1 LQELKHL
8 TPTLQEQV
16 LSLIKAAQDFDN
28 TPAIA
33 EHVLLHLRHG
43 GDKADSHLVIQKDNQ
58 VIGYA
63 HLDKTDQVAG
73 PSVELVIHPDHR
85 GSGIGSDLLKAAIE
99 VCGNKIRLW
108 SHGDLPQ
115 ARALA
120 EANNFIKVR
129 TVIQMSKELSEVSPI
144 NCNYQI
150 RSFLPGLDN
159 KAWLTLNN
167 LAFANHPEQGNWSEA
182 DLSIRLNEDWCDE
195 KGFFVAQDKDQLIGF
210 TWTKIHG
217 GHSHSH
223 VAGEDHH
230 DHAPI
235 GEIYVTAVS
244 DKYAGKGIGKALTI
258 TGLNYLKYQGLSSA
272 MLYVDEDNQIAVNL
286 YKSLGFLES
295 GKDVVYKLKSL
306 VINLH

>member
-1 LQELKHL
+1 MQELKHL
-8 TPTLQEQV
+8 TPALQEQV

-43 GDKADSHLVIQKDNQ
+43 GDKADSHLVVQKDNQ

-73 PSVELVIHPDHR
+73 PSVELVIHPQHR
-85 GSGIGSDLLKAAIE
+85 GSGIGSDLLKSAIE
-99 VCGNKIRLW
+99 VSGNKIRLW
-108 SHGDLPQ
+108 SHGDLSG

-120 EANNFIKVR
+120 QANNFIKVR

-144 NCNYQI
+144 DCNYQI
-150 RSFLPGLDN
+150 RSFLPDLDN
-159 KAWLTLNN
+159 NAWLTLNN

-182 DLSIRLNEDWCDE
+182 DLSIRLNEDWFDE

-210 TWTKIHG
+210 CWTKIHG

-223 VAGEDHH
+223 LAGEDHH

-235 GEIYVTAVS
+235 GEVYVTAVS
-244 DKYAGKGIGKALTI
+244 NKYAGKGIGKALTI
-258 TGLNYLKYQGLSSA
+258 TGLNYLKYQGLNSA
-272 MLYVDEDNQIAVNL
+272 MLYVDEDNKMAVNL
-286 YKSLGFLES
+286 YKSLGFIES
-295 GKDVVYKLKSL
+295 GKDVMYKLKS
-306 VINLH
+306 

>member
-1 LQELKHL
+1 MQELKSL
-8 TPTLQEQV
+8 TPALQAQV
-16 LSLIKAAQDFDN
+16 LSLIDVAQDFDN

-43 GDKADSHLVIQKDNQ
+43 GDKADSHLVIEKENQ

-73 PSVELVIHPDHR
+73 PSVELIIHPEHR
-85 GSGIGSDLLKAAIE
+85 GSGIGSVLLKAAIE
-99 VCGNKIRLW
+99 VCGKKIRLW

-129 TVIQMSKELSEVSPI
+129 TVIQMSKELTEVSPI
-144 NCNYQI
+144 KCDYEI
-150 RSFLPGLDN
+150 RSFLPDLDN
-159 KAWLTLNN
+159 KAWLDLNN
-167 LAFANHPEQGNWSEA
+167 QAFNNHPEQGNWSDA
-182 DLSIRLNEDWCDE
+182 DLLIRLNEDWFDE
-195 KGFFVAQDKDQLIGF
+195 KGFFVAQDRKELIGF
-210 TWTKIHG
+210 CWTKIHG

-223 VAGEDHH
+223 FSGDDHH

-244 DKYAGKGIGKALTI
+244 GKYVGKGIGKALTI
-258 TGLNYLKYQGLSSA
+258 TGLNYLKYQGLNSA
-272 MLYVDEDNQIAVNL
+272 MLYVDEDNQIAFNL
-286 YKSLGFLES
+286 YKSLGFVES
-295 GKDVVYKLKSL
+295 GKDVLYKLQS
-306 VINLH
+306 

>member
-1 LQELKHL
+1 MQELKQL
-8 TPTLQEQV
+8 TPALQEQV
-16 LSLIKAAQDFDN
+16 LSLIISAQDFDN

-43 GDKADSHLVIQKDNQ
+43 GDKADSHLVVQKDNK

-73 PSVELVIHPDHR
+73 PSVELVIDPDHR
-85 GSGIGSDLLKAAIE
+85 GSGIGSELLKAAIG
-99 VCGNKIRLW
+99 VCGEKIRLW

-115 ARALA
+115 ARRLA
-120 EANNFIKVR
+120 ESNHFVKVR
-129 TVIQMSKELSEVSPI
+129 TVIQMSKDLTEVSPI
-144 NCNYQI
+144 DCDYQI
-150 RSFLPGLDN
+150 RSFLPDLDN

-167 LAFANHPEQGNWSEA
+167 LAFANHPEQGNWSEE
-182 DLSIRLNEDWCDE
+182 DLLIRLNEDWFDE
-195 KGFFVAQDKDQLIGF
+195 KGFFVAQDQNELIGF

-217 GHSHSH
+217 GHSHAH

-244 DKYAGKGIGKALTI
+244 TKYTGKGVGKALTI
-258 TGLNYLKYQGLSSA
+258 TGLNYLKYQGLNSA
-272 MLYVDEDNQIAVNL
+272 MLYVDEDNKIAVNL
-286 YKSLGFLES
+286 YKSLGFVES
-295 GKDVVYKLKSL
+295 GKDVLYKLKS
-306 VINLH
+306 

>member
-1 LQELKHL
+1 MQELKHL
-8 TPTLQEQV
+8 TPALQEQV

-85 GSGIGSDLLKAAIE
+85 GSGVGSELLKSAIE

-108 SHGDLPQ
+108 SHGDLPG

-120 EANNFIKVR
+120 QANNFIKVR
-129 TVIQMSKELSEVSPI
+129 TVIQMSKDLTEVSQV
-144 NCNYQI
+144 NYDYEI
-150 RSFLPGLDN
+150 RSFLPDLDN

-182 DLSIRLNEDWCDE
+182 DLSIRLDEDWFDE
-195 KGFFVAQDKDQLIGF
+195 KGFFVAQDGDELIGF
-210 TWTKIHG
+210 TWTKVHG
-217 GHSHSH
+217 GHSHAH
-223 VAGEDHH
+223 VAGEEHH

-244 DKYAGKGIGKALTI
+244 NKYVGKGVGKALTI
-258 TGLNYLKYQGLSSA
+258 TGLNYLKYKGLNSA
-272 MLYVDEDNQIAVNL
+272 MLYVDEDNLAAFNL
-286 YKSLGFLES
+286 YKSLGFVES
-295 GKDVVYKLKSL
+295 SKDIVYRCKVTK
-306 VINLH
+306 NT

>member
-1 LQELKHL
+1 LQELKQL
-8 TPTLQEQV
+8 TPALQEQV
-16 LSLIKAAQDFDN
+16 LSLITTAQDFDN

-43 GDKADSHLVIQKDNQ
+43 GDKADSHLVIQKDNK

-73 PSVELVIHPDHR
+73 PSVELVIDPNHR
-85 GSGIGSDLLKAAIE
+85 GSGIGSELLEAVIAI
-99 VCGNKIRLW
+99 CGEKIRLW

-115 ARALA
+115 ARRLA
-120 EANNFIKVR
+120 ESNNFIKVR
-129 TVIQMSKELSEVSPI
+129 TVIQMSKNLVEVSPI
-144 NCNYQI
+144 DCNYQI
-150 RSFLPGLDN
+150 RSFLPTLDN

-182 DLSIRLNEDWCDE
+182 DLSIRLNEDWFDE
-195 KGFFVAQDKDQLIGF
+195 KGFFVAQDGDQLIGF
-210 TWTKIHG
+210 CWTKIHG

-223 VAGEDHH
+223 STGEDHH

-244 DKYAGKGIGKALTI
+244 NKYARKGIGKALTI
-258 TGLNYLKYQGLSSA
+258 TGLNYLKYQGLNSA
-272 MLYVDEDNQIAVNL
+272 MLYVDEDNRTAFNL
-286 YKSLGFLES
+286 YRSLGFLES
-295 GKDVVYKLKSL
+295 GKDVMYKLKS
-306 VINLH
+306 

>member
-1 LQELKHL
+1 LQELKQL
-8 TPTLQEQV
+8 TPALQEQV
-16 LSLIKAAQDFDN
+16 LSLIKSAQDFDN
-28 TPAIA
+28 SPAIA

-85 GSGIGSDLLKAAIE
+85 GSGIGSELLKAAIE

-120 EANNFIKVR
+120 QSNNFIKVR
-129 TVIQMSKELSEVSPI
+129 TVIQMSKDLTEVSPI
-144 NCNYQI
+144 KCDYEI
-150 RSFLPGLDN
+150 RSFLPDLDN
-159 KAWLTLNN
+159 KAWLDLNN
-167 LAFANHPEQGNWSEA
+167 QAFNNHPEQGNWSKA
-182 DLSIRLNEDWCDE
+182 DLLIRLNEDWFDE
-195 KGFFVAQDKDQLIGF
+195 KGFFVAQDRNDLIGF
-210 TWTKIHG
+210 CWTKIHG

-223 VAGEDHH
+223 LSSDDHH

-244 DKYAGKGIGKALTI
+244 SKYAGKGVGKALTI
-258 TGLNYLKYQGLSSA
+258 TGLNYLKYQGLNSA
-272 MLYVDEDNQIAVNL
+272 MLYVDENNQAAFNL

-295 GKDVVYKLKSL
+295 GKDVMYKLKS
-306 VINLH
+306 

>member
-1 LQELKHL
+1 LQELKQL
-8 TPTLQEQV
+8 TPALQEQV

-43 GDKADSHLVIQKDNQ
+43 GDKADSHLVIQKDNK

-73 PSVELVIHPDHR
+73 PSVELVIDPEHR
-85 GSGIGSDLLKAAIE
+85 GSGVGSELLKAAIE
-99 VCGNKIRLW
+99 VCGEKIRLW

-115 ARALA
+115 ARELAL
-120 EANNFIKVR
+120 ANNFIKVR
-129 TVIQMSKELSEVSPI
+129 TVIQMSKDLTEVLPI
-144 NCNYQI
+144 DCDYQI
-150 RSFLPGLDN
+150 RSFLPDLDN

-182 DLSIRLNEDWCDE
+182 DLLIRLNEDWFDE
-195 KGFFVAQDKDQLIGF
+195 KGFFVAQDQNELIGF

-217 GHSHSH
+217 GHSHAH
-223 VAGEDHH
+223 VVGEDHH

-235 GEIYVTAVS
+235 GEIYVTAVNS
-244 DKYAGKGIGKALTI
+244 KYVGKGVGKALTI
-258 TGLNYLKYQGLSSA
+258 TGLNYLKYQGLNSA
-272 MLYVDEDNQIAVNL
+272 MLYVDEDNQAAFNL

-295 GKDVVYKLKSL
+295 GKDVMYKLKS
-306 VINLH
+306 

>member
-1 LQELKHL
+1 MQELKQL
-8 TPTLQEQV
+8 TPALQKQV
-16 LSLIKAAQDFDN
+16 LSLIKIAQDFDN

-43 GDKADSHLVIQKDNQ
+43 GDKADSHLVIQKNNQ

-73 PSVELVIHPDHR
+73 PSVELVIHPEHR
-85 GSGIGSDLLKAAIE
+85 GSRGGSELLKSAIE

-120 EANNFIKVR
+120 ESNNFIKVR

-144 NCNYQI
+144 DCEYQI
-150 RSFLPGLDN
+150 RSFLPDLDN
-159 KAWLTLNN
+159 NAWLTLNN
-167 LAFANHPEQGNWSEA
+167 MAFANHPEQGNWSEA
-182 DLSIRLNEDWCDE
+182 DLSIRLNEDWFDE
-195 KGFFVAQDKDQLIGF
+195 KGFFVAQDEDQLIGF
-210 TWTKIHG
+210 CWTKIHG

-223 VAGEDHH
+223 STDKDHH

-244 DKYAGKGIGKALTI
+244 NKYAGKRVGKALTI
-258 TGLNYLKYQGLSSA
+258 TGLNYLKYQGLNSA
-272 MLYVDEDNQIAVNL
+272 MLYVDEDNQVAFNL
-286 YKSLGFLES
+286 YKSLGFIES
-295 GKDVVYKLKSL
+295 GKDVMYKLKS
-306 VINLH
+306 

>member
-1 LQELKHL
+1 MQELKHL
-8 TPTLQEQV
+8 TPALQEQV
-16 LSLIKAAQDFDN
+16 LSLIKVAQDFDN

-43 GDKADSHLVIQKDNQ
+43 GDKADSHLVIQKDKK

-73 PSVELVIHPDHR
+73 PSVELVIQPEHR
-85 GSGIGSDLLKAAIE
+85 GSGIESELLKAAIDA
-99 VCGNKIRLW
+99 CGNKIRLW

-120 EANNFIKVR
+120 ESNNFIKVR
-129 TVIQMSKELSEVSPI
+129 TVIQMSKDLTEVSPI
-144 NCNYQI
+144 DCDYQI
-150 RSFLPGLDN
+150 RSFLPDLDN

-167 LAFANHPEQGNWSEA
+167 QAFASHPEQGNWSEA
-182 DLSIRLNEDWCDE
+182 DLLIRLNEDWFDE
-195 KGFFVAQDKDQLIGF
+195 KGFFVAQDQTGLIGF

-223 VAGEDHH
+223 STGEDHH

-244 DKYAGKGIGKALTI
+244 DKYVGKGIGKALTI
-258 TGLNYLKYQGLSSA
+258 TGLNYLKYQGLNIA
-272 MLYVDEDNQIAVNL
+272 MLYVDEDNQAAFNL
-286 YKSLGFLES
+286 YKSLGFTES
-295 GKDVVYKLKSL
+295 GKDVMYKLKS
-306 VINLH
+306 

>member
-1 LQELKHL
+1 MQELKHL
-8 TPTLQEQV
+8 TPALHEQI
-16 LSLIKAAQDFDN
+16 LYLIKAAQDFDN
-28 TPAIA
+28 APAIA

-85 GSGIGSDLLKAAIE
+85 GSGIGSDLLKSAIE

-108 SHGDLPQ
+108 SHGDLSQ

-120 EANNFIKVR
+120 VSNNFIKLR
-129 TVIQMSKELSEVSPI
+129 TVIQMSKELTEVLPI
-144 NCNYQI
+144 DRDYEI
-150 RSFLPGLDN
+150 RSFLPELDN
-159 KAWLTLNN
+159 KAWLALNN
-167 LAFANHPEQGNWSEA
+167 QAFANHPEQGNWSEV
-182 DLSIRLNEDWCDE
+182 DLLVRLSEDWFDE
-195 KGFFVAQDKDQLIGF
+195 KGFFVAQEGAELIGF
-210 TWTKIHG
+210 CWTKIHG

-223 VAGEDHH
+223 PSGDDHH

-244 DKYAGKGIGKALTI
+244 KEHVGKGIGKALTI
-258 TGLNYLKYQGLSSA
+258 TGLNFLKYQGLNSA
-272 MLYVDEDNQIAVNL
+272 MLYVNEDNQIAFNL
-286 YKSLGFLES
+286 YKSLDFVES
-295 GKDVVYKLKSL
+295 GKDILYKLKS
-306 VINLH
+306 

>member
-1 LQELKHL
+1 MQELKQL
-8 TPTLQEQV
+8 TPALQEQV
-16 LSLIKAAQDFDN
+16 LSLITAAQYFDN

-73 PSVELVIHPDHR
+73 PSVELVIDPDHR
-85 GSGIGSDLLKAAIE
+85 GSGIGSELLKAAIE
-99 VCGNKIRLW
+99 VCGEKIRLW

-115 ARALA
+115 ARELAL
-120 EANNFIKVR
+120 ANNFIKVR
-129 TVIQMSKELSEVSPI
+129 TVIQMSKNLTEVSPVD
-144 NCNYQI
+144 CDYEI
-150 RSFLPGLDN
+150 RSFLPDLDN

-182 DLSIRLNEDWCDE
+182 DLLIRLNEDWFDD
-195 KGFFVAQDKDQLIGF
+195 KGFFVAQDQNDLIGF

-217 GHSHSH
+217 GHSHAH

-244 DKYAGKGIGKALTI
+244 SKHGGKGIGKALTI
-258 TGLNYLKYQGLSSA
+258 TGLNYLKYQGLNSA
-272 MLYVDEDNQIAVNL
+272 MLYVDEDNQIAFNL
-286 YKSLGFLES
+286 YKSLSFIES
-295 GKDVVYKLKSL
+295 GKDIVYRYKVTKDT
-306 VINLH
+306 

>member
-1 LQELKHL
+1 MQELKHL
-8 TPTLQEQV
+8 TPALQEQV
-16 LSLIKAAQDFDN
+16 LSLIKAAQDSDN

-43 GDKADSHLVIQKDNQ
+43 GDKADSHLVVQKDNQ

-73 PSVELVIHPDHR
+73 PSVELVIHPEHR
-85 GSGIGSDLLKAAIE
+85 GSGIGSELLKSAIE

-120 EANNFIKVR
+120 QANNFTKVR
-129 TVIQMSKELSEVSPI
+129 TVIQMSKDLTEVSPV
-144 NCNYQI
+144 NCDYQI
-150 RSFLPGLDN
+150 RSFLPDLDN
-159 KAWLTLNN
+159 QAWLTLNN
-167 LAFANHPEQGNWSEA
+167 QTFANHPEQGNWSEA
-182 DLSIRLNEDWCDE
+182 DLSIRLNEDWFDE

-210 TWTKIHG
+210 CWTKIHG

-223 VAGEDHH
+223 LAGEDHH

-244 DKYAGKGIGKALTI
+244 NKYAGKGIGKALTI
-258 TGLNYLKYQGLSSA
+258 TGLNYLKYQGLNSA
-272 MLYVDEDNQIAVNL
+272 MLYVDEDNQVAFNL

-295 GKDVVYKLKSL
+295 GKDVMYKLKS
-306 VINLH
+306 

>member
-8 TPTLQEQV
+8 TPALQEQV

-73 PSVELVIHPDHR
+73 PSVELVIHPEHR
-85 GSGIGSDLLKAAIE
+85 GSGIGSELLKSAIE

-120 EANNFIKVR
+120 QANNFIKVR
-129 TVIQMSKELSEVSPI
+129 TVIQMSKDLTKVSPI
-144 NCNYQI
+144 DCDFQI
-150 RSFLPGLDN
+150 RSFLPDLDN
-159 KAWLTLNN
+159 NAWLTLNN

-182 DLSIRLNEDWCDE
+182 DLSIRLNEDWFDE

-210 TWTKIHG
+210 CWTKIHG

-223 VAGEDHH
+223 LAGEDHH

-244 DKYAGKGIGKALTI
+244 NKYAGKGIGKALTI
-258 TGLNYLKYQGLSSA
+258 TGLNYLKYQGLNSA
-272 MLYVDEDNQIAVNL
+272 MLYVDEDNQVAFDL

-295 GKDVVYKLKSL
+295 GKDVMYKLKS
-306 VINLH
+306 

>member
-1 LQELKHL
+1 LQELKYL
-8 TPTLQEQV
+8 TPALQEQV
-16 LSLIKAAQDFDN
+16 LSLIKSAQDFDN

-43 GDKADSHLVIQKDNQ
+43 GDKADSHLVVQKDNQ

-73 PSVELVIHPDHR
+73 PSVELVIHPEHR
-85 GSGIGSDLLKAAIE
+85 GSGIGSELLKSAIE

-108 SHGDLPQ
+108 SHSDLPQ

-120 EANNFIKVR
+120 QANNFIKVR
-129 TVIQMSKELSEVSPI
+129 TVIQMSKNLTEVSPVD
-144 NCNYQI
+144 CDYQI
-150 RSFLPGLDN
+150 RSFLPELDN
-159 KAWLTLNN
+159 NAWLTLNN
-167 LAFANHPEQGNWSEA
+167 LAFVNHPEQGSWSEV
-182 DLSIRLNEDWCDE
+182 DLSIRLNEDWFDE

-210 TWTKIHG
+210 CWTKIHG

-223 VAGEDHH
+223 LAGEDHH

-244 DKYAGKGIGKALTI
+244 NKYSGKGIGKALTI
-258 TGLNYLKYQGLSSA
+258 TGLNYLKYQGLNSA
-272 MLYVDEDNQIAVNL
+272 MLYVDEDNQVAFNL
-286 YKSLGFLES
+286 YKSLGFVES
-295 GKDVVYKLKSL
+295 GKDVMYKSKS
-306 VINLH
+306 

>member
-1 LQELKHL
+1 LQELKQL
-8 TPTLQEQV
+8 TPALQEQV
-16 LSLIKAAQDFDN
+16 LSLINVAQDFDN
-28 TPAIA
+28 SPAIA

-85 GSGIGSDLLKAAIE
+85 GSGIGSELLKAAIE

-120 EANNFIKVR
+120 QSNNFIKVR
-129 TVIQMSKELSEVSPI
+129 TVIQMSKDLSEVSPI
-144 NCNYQI
+144 KCDYEI
-150 RSFLPGLDN
+150 RSFLPDLDN
-159 KAWLTLNN
+159 KAWLDLNN
-167 LAFANHPEQGNWSEA
+167 QAFNNHLEQGNWSEP
-182 DLSIRLNEDWCDE
+182 DLLIRLNEDWFDE
-195 KGFFVAQDKDQLIGF
+195 KGFFVAQDRNELIGF
-210 TWTKIHG
+210 CWTKIHG
-217 GHSHSH
+217 GHSHTHSS
-223 VAGEDHH
+223 ADDHH

-244 DKYAGKGIGKALTI
+244 HEYVGKGVGKALTI

-272 MLYVDEDNQIAVNL
+272 MLYVDEDNQKAFNL
-286 YKSLGFLES
+286 YKSLGFVES
-295 GKDVVYKLKSL
+295 GKDVMYKLQS
-306 VINLH
+306 